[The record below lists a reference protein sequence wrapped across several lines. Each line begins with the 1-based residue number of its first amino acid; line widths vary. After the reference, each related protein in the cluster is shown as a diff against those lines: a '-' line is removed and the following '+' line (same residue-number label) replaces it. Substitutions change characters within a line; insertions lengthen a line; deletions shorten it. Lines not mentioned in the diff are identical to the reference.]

1 MGAVDVGGGGP
12 KQKGGGRRK
21 PRRRGVR
28 IDMTPMVDVAFLLL
42 IFFMVTTVFRRPQ
55 ALELTLPA
63 ERAEIEVP
71 EGNVMQ
77 IRVTSAGKLFTNIG
91 LDAPQPVEVTKL
103 HEVVGAHRSKNPAL
117 CAVIKIDRQAPYHWM
132 VDVLDEVTIGNL
144 SRYSLAPYSAQDSLS
159 ILGVGGQ
166 AQATPAPGGKG

>member
-12 KQKGGGRRK
+12 KARGGRKR
-21 PRRRGVR
+21 PRRGIR

-63 ERAEIEVP
+63 EKAEIEVP

-77 IRVTSAGKLFTNIG
+77 IRVTSAGQLFTNIG
-91 LDAPQPVEVTKL
+91 LDVPQPVGVDKL
-103 HEVVGAHRSKNPAL
+103 HEVVGELRSKNRAL
-117 CAVIKIDRQAPYHWM
+117 CAVIKIDRKAPYHYM
-132 VDVLDEVTIGNL
+132 VDVLDEVTMGNL
-144 SRYSLAPYSAQDSLS
+144 SRYSLAPYTLDDSLA
-159 ILGVGGQ
+159 VFGG
-166 AQATPAPGGKG
+166 APVAPEPGGEG